1 MHRPHRRLFIALVV
15 ASAAALAGCS
25 GSDPAGPPIDGADAG
40 AGDGASTPPR
50 DAGVFTDSDLDGLPD
65 DWEVDV
71 GLDPSRDDAAEDP
84 DGDGLANRAE
94 HALGT
99 HPFDIDS
106 DDDGLL
112 DGEEDANHDGALG
125 PGETNPTAA
134 DTDGDGIPDGVEAGI
149 GRPRESARP
158 GVRGTDPAR
167 FTPDANLA
175 TTTDPTKADTDGDG
189 IPDGVEDANRDGAW
203 DPSETDPLDL
213 DTDEDGLAD
222 GAEDVNFNG
231 AVDAGE
237 TDPRRADTDGDGLA
251 DGLERGVT
259 TPVADPDGAGPLRG
273 TDETQWRPDADPT
286 TTTDPTKADT
296 DGDGVLD
303 GDEDWN
309 RDGRFEP
316 GRELNPNATDSDG
329 DGIGDAVEGVA
340 IACSGAALARVN
352 LHRLASAD
360 VTLALP
366 ERYSE
371 ISILRRADGVGVGI
385 MFRDPGAEVVGFA
398 ISKTPRAQDLANEK
412 RRNRDLVD
420 GISGLSNEQD
430 RALITW
436 DGFEGVFTTAA
447 ARRNGVTASE
457 LGAQLAGALAEAG
470 PLTGMI
476 AGGGQNPRDFSV
488 AFETIWRTPQRV
500 VVVGALAAAPTAD
513 ATIIALQDVSNGT
526 GVAQFSD
533 FTGLGCDPITTPP
546 TNDVLDLLWV
556 VDNSCSMS
564 EEQAAVAAA
573 GNAMVQLL
581 TTTSLSWRLAL
592 TTTDLVDGSLT
603 GRGVAGFTPSAP
615 RATAEQASRAWAQ
628 AVDDLGT
635 GGSGQEQG
643 LVVGLAAARGALPAT
658 PSEDPTKFR
667 AGATVI
673 IVHMSVV
680 EDFTVKTAAGGND
693 GACAENAGKQ
703 ARIDDLKQQYLALQG
718 EPSVAGITTFAI
730 HGIQPGTGDFCDF
743 NLGSGDC
750 TGASQHGRAYV
761 DVATGSG
768 GGSGSICGDMDQV
781 VQDIIRAGAGI
792 ASQLELSAPP
802 ISSTLRVV
810 IADEAGS
817 FVGQPDVPRSRTD
830 GFDYA
835 FELDRMANVVKHK
848 IIFYGSARPAPN
860 RALLVSYRT
869 WVDGSPQPGGPV
881 CDCPTGQVCSADD
894 NRCEIDTTCGGGCP
908 EDQVCDPQT
917 GLCGPEDPCMGQ
929 CQEGEMCLDGAC
941 VEEDPCNGECLPT
954 QYCDETTDPPV
965 CRDRV

>member
-1 MHRPHRRLFIALVV
+1 MYTRTARALIALT
-15 ASAAALAGCS
+15 AALALSACS
-25 GSDPAGPPIDGADAG
+25 SGDPATPPGQGQDAG
-40 AGDGASTPPR
+40 SGDTPDGGGLPR
-50 DAGVFTDSDLDGLPD
+50 DAGVFSDADMDGLPD
-65 DWEVDV
+65 DWETDV
-71 GLDPSRDDAAEDP
+71 GLDPRRDDAGEDP
-84 DGDGLANRAE
+84 DGDGLSNRVE
-94 HALGT
+94 LALGT
-99 HPFDIDS
+99 HPFDIDT

-125 PGETNPTAA
+125 PSETNPTAR

-149 GRPRESARP
+149 GRARESSRP
-158 GVRGTDPAR
+158 GVRGTDPAI
-167 FTPDANLA
+167 FVPDANLA

-203 DPSETDPLDL
+203 APSETDPLDL
-213 DTDEDGLAD
+213 DTDDDGLAD
-222 GAEDVNFNG
+222 GAEDLNFSG
-231 AVDAGE
+231 AVDPGE
-237 TDPRRADTDGDGLA
+237 TDPRRADTDGDGLW
-251 DGLERGVT
+251 DGLEKGVT
-259 TPVADPDGAGPLRG
+259 SPVADPDGAGPLRG
-273 TDETQWRPDADPT
+273 TDTTRWRPDADPT
-286 TTTDPTKADT
+286 STTDPTRADT

-309 RDGRFEP
+309 HDGRFEP
-316 GRELNPNATDSDG
+316 ANELNPVATDSDG
-329 DGIGDAVEGVA
+329 DGVLDANEGIA

-360 VTLALP
+360 ITLALP

-371 ISILRRADGVGVGI
+371 ISILRRPDGIGVGI
-385 MFRDPGAEVVGFA
+385 MFRDPAADVVGFA
-398 ISKTPRAQDLANEK
+398 VSKTPQAADLANEK

-420 GISGLSNEQD
+420 GVSSLSNEQD

-436 DGFEGVFTTAA
+436 DRFEGVFTTAS
-447 ARRNGVTASE
+447 ARRNGLTPAE
-457 LGAQLAGALAEAG
+457 LGAQLAGAVAEAG
-470 PLTGMI
+470 ALSG
-476 AGGGQNPRDFSV
+476 ALGGGSANPRDFSV
-488 AFETIWRTPQRV
+488 AFETIWRTNQRV
-500 VVVGALAAAPTAD
+500 IVVGALAAAPTAD

-546 TNDVLDLLWV
+546 SNDVLDLLWV

-581 TTTSLSWRLAL
+581 TTTNLSWRLAL
-592 TTTDLVDGSLT
+592 TTTDVLNGSLT
-603 GRGVAGFTPSAP
+603 ARGVSGFTPSTP

-635 GGSGQEQG
+635 GGSGEEQG

-658 PSEDPTKFR
+658 PTEDPTKFR

-673 IVHMSVV
+673 IVHMSDE
-680 EDFTVKTAAGGND
+680 EDFTVKTASGGND
-693 GACAENAGKQ
+693 GNCPENANKQ
-703 ARIDDLKQQYLALQG
+703 ARIDDLRAQYLALQG

-730 HGIQPGTGDFCDF
+730 HGIQPGTGNYCDF
-743 NLGSGDC
+743 NAGSGDC

-761 DVATGSG
+761 DVATGTG
-768 GGSGSICGDMDQV
+768 GGAGSICGDMGQV
-781 VQDIIRAGAGI
+781 VQDIVRAGAGI

-810 IADEAGS
+810 VADEAGS

-835 FELDRMANVVKHK
+835 FELDRTTNRVLHK
-848 IIFYGSARPAPN
+848 IIFYGNGRPAPN
-860 RALLVSYRT
+860 RQLLVSYRT
-869 WVDGSPQPGGPV
+869 WVDGSPEPGGPV

-929 CQEGEMCLDGAC
+929 CQEGEICVDGAC
-941 VEEDPCNGECLPT
+941 VEENPCGECLPT
-954 QYCDETTDPPV
+954 QYCDESTDPPV

>member
-1 MHRPHRRLFIALVV
+1 MLHSTRLLLALVT
-15 ASAAALAGCS
+15 AGALALAGCS
-25 GSDPAGPPIDGADAG
+25 SADPANPPGQGEDAG
-40 AGDGASTPPR
+40 AGADGAIDVP
-50 DAGVFTDSDLDGLPD
+50 DAGVVDVDMDGLPD
-65 DWEVDV
+65 DWERDV
-71 GLDPSRDDAAEDP
+71 GLDPTRNDADEDP
-84 DGDGLANRAE
+84 DGDGLSNRVE
-94 HALGT
+94 FALGT
-99 HPFDIDS
+99 QPFDIDT

-112 DGEEDANHDGALG
+112 DGEEDRNHDGALG
-125 PGETNPTAA
+125 ADETNPTVV
-134 DTDGDGIPDGVEAGI
+134 DTDGDGIGDGVESGI
-149 GRPRESARP
+149 GAPRTSSRP
-158 GVRGTDPAR
+158 GIRGTDPAA

-189 IPDGVEDANRDGAW
+189 IGDGVEDANHDGAW

-213 DTDEDGLAD
+213 DTDDDGLAD
-222 GAEDVNFNG
+222 GAEDINFNG
-231 AVDAGE
+231 VVDPGE
-237 TDPRRADTDGDGLA
+237 TDPRKFDSDGDGLS
-251 DGLERGVT
+251 DGIERGVS

-273 TDETQWRPDADPT
+273 TNTNRWRPDLDPT

-309 RDGRFEP
+309 HDGRFDP
-316 GRELNPNATDSDG
+316 GTELNPNVGDTDG
-329 DGIGDAVEGVA
+329 DGVADANEGIA

-371 ISILRRADGVGVGI
+371 ISILRRADGIGVGI
-385 MFRDPGAEVVGFA
+385 MFRDPAADVVGFA
-398 ISKTPRAQDLANEK
+398 VSKTPQAADLANEK

-420 GISGLSNEQD
+420 GVSGLSNEQD

-447 ARRNGVTASE
+447 AQRNGVTASE
-457 LGAQLAGALAEAG
+457 LGASLAGALAEAG
-470 PLTGMI
+470 ALTGAI
-476 AGGGQNPRDFSV
+476 TGGSGTPRTFSV

-500 VVVGALAAAPTAD
+500 IVVGALAAAPTAD

-526 GVAQFSD
+526 GIAQFSD

-546 TNDVLDLLWV
+546 GNDVLDLLWV

-581 TTTSLSWRLAL
+581 STTNLSWRLAL
-592 TTTDLVDGSLT
+592 TTTDQLNGSIT
-603 GRGVAGFTPSAP
+603 SRGVNGFTPSAP

-635 GGSGQEQG
+635 GGSGEEQG
-643 LVVGLAAARGALPAT
+643 LVVGLAAANGALPAT
-658 PSEDPTKFR
+658 PTEDPTKFR
-667 AGATVI
+667 SGASVI
-673 IVHMSVV
+673 IVHMSDE

-693 GACAENAGKQ
+693 ASCPENAGKQ
-703 ARIDDLKQQYLALQG
+703 ARIDALLAQYQALQAN
-718 EPSVAGITTFAI
+718 PSIAGLTTFAI
-730 HGIQPGTGDFCDF
+730 HGIQPGTANYCDF
-743 NLGSGDC
+743 DTGSGDC

-761 DVATGSG
+761 DVAAASG
-768 GGSGSICGDMDQV
+768 GGAGSICGDMGQV

-810 IADEAGS
+810 VADESGS

-835 FELDRMANVVKHK
+835 FELDRTANRVKHK
-848 IIFYGSARPAPN
+848 IIFYGNARPAPN
-860 RALLVSYRT
+860 RELLVSYRT
-869 WVDGSPQPGGPV
+869 WLDGSPEPGGPV

-894 NRCEIDTTCGGGCP
+894 NRCQIDPTCGGGCP
-908 EDQVCDPQT
+908 EDLPCDPQT
-917 GLCGPEDPCMGQ
+917 GMCEDPCHGQ
-929 CQEGEMCLDGAC
+929 CTEGELCIDGAC
-941 VEEDPCNGECLPT
+941 VEDDPCNGECLPT
-954 QYCDETTDPPV
+954 QYCDETTDPPM